1 MSWLARVK
9 TVLDRTQIKLFSRLI
24 GPLAVVILAILS
36 LVPGSMRPHTGAPG
50 NLEHIVAYLLTA
62 GLLSFGYGKNR
73 NPAVIALCLS
83 FFSATAEI
91 AQIYIPDRH
100 ADFFD
105 FAASSTGAF
114 IGSALAWIIVRALSP
129 DAAWDRNKRRSRRN
143 FVWPKYKTNLI
154 KEPIPILAKRTTC
167 EQDAGTQD
175 PRPSSEVR

>member
-1 MSWLARVK
+1 M
-9 TVLDRTQIKLFSRLI
+9 LDRTQVKLFSRLI
-24 GPLAVVILAILS
+24 GSLAVVILVILS

-50 NLEHIVAYLLTA
+50 KLEHIVAYMLTA
-62 GLLSFGYGKNR
+62 GLLSYGYGKNR

-83 FFSATAEI
+83 IVSAAAEI

-114 IGSALAWIIVRALSP
+114 IGSVLAWIIVRSLSP
-129 DAAWDRNKRRSRRN
+129 DVAWDRNKRRSKLI
-143 FVWPKYKTNLI
+143 FDWPKYETNLI

-167 EQDAGTQD
+167 EQNAGTQA
-175 PRPSSEVR
+175 PRPGTEVR